1 MILASC
7 SEVCLIVRSYSAE
20 DETRTLERTAHYR
33 QEIQ

>member
-20 DETRTLERTAHYR
+20 GETRTPERTAHYT
-33 QEIQ
+33 QELQ